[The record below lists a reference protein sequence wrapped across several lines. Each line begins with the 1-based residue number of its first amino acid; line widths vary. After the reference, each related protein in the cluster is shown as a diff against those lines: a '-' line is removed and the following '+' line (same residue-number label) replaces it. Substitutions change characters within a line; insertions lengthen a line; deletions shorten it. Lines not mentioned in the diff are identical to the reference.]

1 MPCRC
6 VCRSFPQLAK
16 LAGSRAAR
24 PSYLGGVATIT
35 APVCGTTSAPGATIP
50 EVRIASVHWVRSVI
64 ITGVSRGLGSAFF
77 DEFLAAGDR
86 ILALGRRFTEAQ
98 HAAERRQPQRV
109 RLRPV
114 DFAYPATL
122 PAAAELASFLHD
134 ATDVVIVH
142 NAAVLDPVGA
152 IGTLTADEVHA
163 AVAVNLTAPM
173 VLTNAVMAA
182 TRGQREIAVLFIS
195 SGAARRQAAGM
206 AVYSATKLA
215 GESFFEAL
223 AAQHTA
229 DPRIRVVNVNPGKLN
244 TDMQVRIRE
253 HAQGDVYFPDRDRYV
268 HAYQR
273 GELAEP
279 VAAAK
284 RIIAEH
290 LRSTSF

>member
-1 MPCRC
+1 M
-6 VCRSFPQLAK
+6 
-16 LAGSRAAR
+16 
-24 PSYLGGVATIT
+24 
-35 APVCGTTSAPGATIP
+35 
-50 EVRIASVHWVRSVI
+50 I

-98 HAAERRQPQRV
+98 HAAERRESQRV

-122 PAAAELASFLHD
+122 PTAAELASFLHD

-163 AVAVNLTAPM
+163 RCGGQPHRSHGAHQRGDGRDPR
-173 VLTNAVMAA
+173 A
-182 TRGQREIAVLFIS
+182 TGDHGPVHLVR
-195 SGAARRQAAGM
+195 SGSPAGGRL

-215 GESFFEAL
+215 GESFFESL
-223 AAQHTA
+223 AAQHA
-229 DPRIRVVNVNPGKLN
+229 GDPRIRVVNVNPGKLN

-253 HAQGDVYFPDRDRYV
+253 HAQGDVYFPDRDRYLN
-268 HAYQR
+268 AYQR

-279 VAAAK
+279 AAAAK

-290 LRSTSF
+290 LRITSF